1 MTIDEA
7 KNAIEELKSQDLT
20 DEAIAASLYEMF
32 KEDKI
37 DLEQFDALV
46 KLVGYELSDE
56 FKAMSDDEKK
66 SQDVGE
72 FGMSEDDEEDN
83 SSDDEAASND
93 EQSND
98 EDNSNNEDEDEED
111 ENPFEKNYDK
121 KSDDDD
127 DEAKKVFNF

>member
-7 KNAIEELKSQDLT
+7 KNAIEELKAQELT

-37 DLEQFDALV
+37 DLDQFDALV

-66 SQDVGE
+66 TQDVGE
-72 FGMSEDDEEDN
+72 FGMNEDESDEDN
-83 SSDDEAASND
+83 SSNDEAASD
-93 EQSND
+93 EGASDD
-98 EDNSNNEDEDEED
+98 ENNSNEDEE